1 MLLLVVLVRVLLTYY
16 MNPKGTLMIL
26 NRVITNINPLNSSEH
41 VKLTSRG
48 RFKGTVNVFLS
59 EPSINKI
66 YMHGFQPFI

>member
-1 MLLLVVLVRVLLTYY
+1 
-16 MNPKGTLMIL
+16 MIL

-66 YMHGFQPFI
+66 YMHDFQPFI